1 MNSEKFPK
9 ISIVTPSF
17 NQADFLE
24 ATIKSVLYQ
33 EYPNL
38 EYIIIDGGS
47 TDGSLEI
54 IKKYEAHLHFWC
66 SEPDRGQYDGIN
78 KGFTHATGEIF
89 SWINSDDMYY
99 PWAFKT
105 VSSIMSS
112 LPEIEWLTTLYPG
125 GWDYQGFCRGFGSI
139 PGYSKEAFL
148 DGGYLP
154 WGRKAFGWIQQES
167 TFWKRELWEKVDSHI
182 RTEFSL
188 AGDFDL
194 WSRFFLYAD
203 LYGINSPISGFRR
216 QGNSRSSTNYRQY
229 ISEAEKSLAA
239 MRDKLNWSPN
249 TFRNMALKF
258 PIKKIPKI
266 RKWSESMYMYSAK
279 RVVRKNLSSS
289 EGYWQV
295 EEYNFFY

>member
-1 MNSEKFPK
+1 MNSEKAPK
-9 ISIVTPSF
+9 ISIVTPFF
-17 NQADFLE
+17 NQANFLE
-24 ATIKSVLYQ
+24 ATIKSVLSQ

-54 IKKYEAHLHFWC
+54 IKKYADHLHFWC
-66 SEPDRGQYDGIN
+66 SESDRGQYDAIN
-78 KGFTHATGEIF
+78 KGFAHSTGEII

-99 PWAFKT
+99 PWTFKT

-112 LPEIEWLTTLYPG
+112 LPEIEWLTTLFPG
-125 GWDYQGFCRGFGSI
+125 AWDYHGFCKGFRSI

-154 WGRKAFGWIQQES
+154 WERKAFGWIQQES

-194 WSRFFLYAD
+194 WARFFLYAD
-203 LYGINSPISGFRR
+203 LYGVNSPISGFRR
-216 QGNSRSSTNYRQY
+216 QANSRNSNNYKQY
-229 ISEAEKSLAA
+229 ISEAEKSLTE
-239 MRDKLNWSPN
+239 MRDTLNWSPN
-249 TFRNMALKF
+249 IFKNLALQLS
-258 PIKKIPKI
+258 IKKFLKLENGRNPCICIQVKEWLGKI
-266 RKWSESMYMYSAK
+266 
-279 RVVRKNLSSS
+279 
-289 EGYWQV
+289 
-295 EEYNFFY
+295 